1 MKKPTAR
8 LLDLSRLVSR
18 AGRGRHTGIDR
29 VEAAY
34 LSALL
39 ADDIPLFALVRSP
52 IGLTLYDRRGVEALA
67 DRLVG
72 GADWGRPHPLAYLFR
87 RVSPIRRRVL
97 SDIYRLCV
105 ARCRSGRG
113 LGRMIGK
120 SIAPGFVWVA
130 VGHSNLRRETFDGV
144 RASGGRSAVMIH
156 DTIPLDRPEVQTDT
170 AAARFSDRITLVS
183 RHADLVIHTAD
194 ATRATTEHWLAK
206 AGRVP
211 PGLTAHLGIVPPPVV
226 QGDVPPD
233 LRDLGTFFLFL
244 GTLEPRKNLP
254 LLLDTW
260 AELSRRLPEVEV
272 PKLVLVGALGWL
284 SDDDRA
290 RIAQGQAHVITAG
303 QISDGAVGAL
313 LSQARALL
321 MPSLIEGFG
330 LPPGEAL
337 ALGCPVV
344 LSDLAVFRE
353 VFGNNPVYLDPTDL
367 YLWAAE
373 IQAIAQEKN
382 RRKLTDVALPTWKDH
397 FKTVLKVL

>member
-1 MKKPTAR
+1 MPKPTAR

-34 LSALL
+34 LTALL
-39 ADDIPLFALVRSP
+39 SDDIPLFGLVRSP

-67 DRLVG
+67 DRLIG
-72 GADWGRPHPLAYLFR
+72 GADWGRPHPLSHLVR
-87 RVSPIRRRVL
+87 RTTTDQRRIY
-97 SDIYRLCV
+97 SDIYRLSI
-105 ARCRSGRG
+105 ARCRAKTG
-113 LGRMIGK
+113 LARMIGT
-120 SIAPGFVWVA
+120 SLAPGYVWIA
-130 VGHSNLRRETFDGV
+130 VGHSNLRRATFEAIHET
-144 RASGGRSAVMIH
+144 GGRIAVMIH
-156 DTIPLDRPEVQTDT
+156 DTIPMDRPDLQSE
-170 AAARFSDRITLVS
+170 AAAADFPARIDRVA
-183 RHADLVIHTAD
+183 RHADLVIHTAE
-194 ATRATTEHWLAK
+194 ATRATTEHWFAR

-211 PGLTAHLGIVPPPVV
+211 EGITAHLGIVPPRIAPE
-226 QGDVPPD
+226 DLPPE
-233 LRDLGTFFLFL
+233 LRDLGPFFLVL

-254 LLLDTW
+254 LLLDVW
-260 AELSRRLPEVEV
+260 AELSRRLPEAHM

-284 SDDDRA
+284 EGDDRA
-290 RIAQGQAHVITAG
+290 RVTQGQAHVITAG
-303 QISDGAVGAL
+303 QITDGAVGAL

-344 LSDLAVFRE
+344 LSDLPVFRE
-353 VFGNNPVYLDPTDL
+353 VFGNNPVYLDAGDL

-382 RRKLTDVALPTWKDH
+382 RRTIAEVPLPTWEDH